1 MKKYIYIIAA
11 AAATLTLSCNKE
23 IDAPESVDGAG
34 KVTFTATAA
43 QTKTELLDGHTVW
56 SANDQIKVFYGNGG
70 ESVTADIKTGEG
82 TSHATY
88 EAAVP
93 IGEDYYAVYPASV
106 TSSLV
111 GAGQLSITIP
121 AVQDGVFGAGHIAVA
136 KGIEKA
142 FTFTNANSFLKI
154 TVPDGYKR
162 IEIESVAGEPLSGP
176 ISVDLRAD
184 DPVIIPGE
192 GVSNKVEVSSDSGLP
207 AGDVYISVIAG
218 VTHSGGLLLKYY
230 DAIGLLGTF
239 FLDKPLETEASCIHS
254 FGEFE
259 ATGEYFATLEG
270 AGNKTGINPD
280 NAMDLDALKAL
291 ISMPED
297 PDKVAALAEALNG
310 ATIHMGPGTWNF
322 QDSLLLAFPDAAG
335 EVVVNIEGAAR
346 SGGNNTTIITGGE
359 AHRLLDLG
367 ANANVSF
374 SNITFEKGRSFESR
388 RSPILMSDDAIASFT
403 GCVFSDCL
411 NKKENGSG
419 SVGGCFYANDG
430 TTLYLEDCEFFNNWG
445 SYSASLTANGES
457 TIKNC
462 HFHDNEG
469 TAPGSAL
476 YVDNSYAEC
485 SAENCIFEDN
495 TATTSD
501 KGGGAIV
508 VTAGSLTLTSCTL
521 KNNSIANL
529 NTDGSIK
536 DRRRGAALRVFNH
549 AYAKLLDC
557 TVTGNVASWGGA
569 LNVAD
574 NATLE
579 IQGGLYENNHVIKG
593 GVGGAILV
601 TETSHLIIKDAVF
614 KGNYVD
620 KDGTY
625 GGAIRTENTGGS
637 ITITGTTF
645 EGNHTDRTNDS
656 EAFGGAI
663 SISGGSQS
671 DVEVIIDDC
680 LFKEN
685 YGASGGASALS
696 YQSSSSAGN
705 HTGFMKVS
713 NTRFEGNY
721 NTYNGTGANYG
732 RHGGAVRIGHDGTS
746 SYFDNCTFVD
756 NYTMATNN
764 DVVSAYGGAVTMYS
778 DQMAYFNNCRF
789 ENNRAV
795 RGGAISACE
804 TPATSGLFLNG
815 CSFSGNWIGYQDGTT
830 IFAQNIG
837 FLCMNNCTIAD
848 DTYAASAGGNASWI
862 YADNLATGLII
873 SNCTLIGS
881 ARYSSS
887 KTVDGTPTPL
897 VKLATLANN
906 NNYLINNIIIGED
919 AHYSFGLVSGD
930 AHTVNLN
937 CTKYGTADMEV
948 GSIAGTYDE
957 GHSKGDFGAIAWDA
971 NDLVWKWNGTVTGAN
986 AHQITASDFTA
997 ALNSANADFKAW
1009 LQEIECINKDQL
1021 GTSRPGSGVWMPG
1034 AYQQ

>member
-11 AAATLTLSCNKE
+11 AAATLAISCNKE

-56 SANDQIKVFYGNGG
+56 SANDQIKVLYSGG
-70 ESVTADIKTGEG
+70 SVTADIKTGEG
-82 TSHATY
+82 TSRATY

-93 IGEDYYAVYPASV
+93 AAAEYYAVYPAAV
-106 TSSLV
+106 TSSLPAANQINV
-111 GAGQLSITIP
+111 TIP
-121 AVQDGVFGAGHIAVA
+121 QVQDGSFGAGHIAVA
-136 KGIEKA
+136 QGVNNA
-142 FTFTNANSFLKI
+142 FTFVNVNSFLKI
-154 TVPDGYKR
+154 SLPSDYKR
-162 IEIESVAGEPLSGP
+162 IVVESPAGEPLSGQV
-176 ISVDLRAD
+176 SVDLSGA
-184 DPVIIPGE
+184 DPVIATGSN
-192 GVSNKVEVSSDSGLP
+192 VSPEVEISSDSGFP
-207 AGDVYISVIAG
+207 AGDVYISVLGGI
-218 VTHSGGLLLKYY
+218 THSGGLLLKYY
-230 DAIGLLGTF
+230 DASGLKGSY
-239 FLDKPLETEASCIHS
+239 FLDKPLETESSCIHS
-254 FGEFE
+254 FGEFGV
-259 ATGEYFATLEG
+259 TGEYFATLEG
-270 AGNKTGINPD
+270 AGNKTGINEA

-297 PDKVAALAEALNG
+297 ADKVAALAEALNG

-374 SNITFEKGRSFESR
+374 SNINFEKGRSFESR

-430 TTLYLEDCEFFNNWG
+430 TTLYLDDCEFFNNWG

-462 HFHDNEG
+462 YFHDNEG

-476 YVDNSYAEC
+476 YIDNGDAEC
-485 SAENCIFEDN
+485 SVENSVFEDN
-495 TATTSD
+495 TATTSE

-508 VTAGSLTLTSCTL
+508 VANGNLILTSCTL
-521 KNNSIANL
+521 KNNSIVAL
-529 NTDGSIK
+529 NSDGSIK
-536 DRRRGAALRVFNH
+536 DRRRGAALRVFNSGG
-549 AYAKLLDC
+549 YVKLVNC
-557 TVTGNVASWGGA
+557 TVKGNYSSWGGA
-569 LNVAD
+569 LNIAD

-579 IQGGLYENNHVIKG
+579 IQGGTYEDNHAM
-593 GVGGAILV
+593 GVGGVILV
-601 TETSHLIIKDAVF
+601 TEKSNLIIKDALF
-614 KGNYVD
+614 KNNYVENS
-620 KDGTY
+620 GTY
-625 GGAIRTENTGGS
+625 GGAIRTESKGGT

-645 EGNHTDRTNDS
+645 EGNHTDRTNDN
-656 EAFGGAI
+656 EAFGGAV
-663 SISGGSQS
+663 SISGDSQS
-671 DVEVIIDDC
+671 DVEVIIEDC
-680 LFKEN
+680 LFKGN

-696 YQSSSSAGN
+696 YQSSGSAGS

-713 NTRFEGNY
+713 DTRFEGNY
-721 NTYNGTGANYG
+721 NTYSGTGANYG

-756 NYTMATNN
+756 NYTMAASS
-764 DVVSAYGGAVTMYS
+764 DVLSTYGGAVTMYA
-778 DQMAYFNNCRF
+778 DKMAYFNNCRF
-789 ENNRAV
+789 ENNRAT
-795 RGGAISACE
+795 RGGAISACK
-804 TPATSGLFLNG
+804 TPDDSGLFLNG

-830 IFAQNIG
+830 IFAQDIG
-837 FLCMNNCTIAD
+837 FLYMNNCTIAD
-848 DTYAASAGGNASWI
+848 DTYANSSGGTASWI
-862 YADNLATGLII
+862 YADNLANGLII

-897 VKLATLANN
+897 VKMATLANDK
-906 NNYLINNIIIGED
+906 NYFINNIIIGEE
-919 AHYSFGLVSGD
+919 AHYSFGLVSGN

-937 CTKYGTADMEV
+937 CTKFGTANMTV

-957 GHSKGDFGAIAWDA
+957 GHSRGDFGSIAWDA
-971 NDLVWKWNGTVTGAN
+971 NDLVWKWNGTVSGAN
-986 AHQITASDFTA
+986 AHQITASDFTT
-997 ALNSANADFKAW
+997 ALNSASSDFKAW

-1021 GTSRPGSGVWMPG
+1021 GNSRPGSGAWMPG